1 MQINI
6 PEVLVT
12 LHLRIHNNNKLAK
25 IDLFTMNF
33 NHYFFGGKKNKNK
46 NRKNVTYCFSRGGG
60 GNGVVYRQI

>member
-33 NHYFFGGKKNKNK
+33 NHYFFGGKKKK
-46 NRKNVTYCFSRGGG
+46 KKKKIGKM
-60 GNGVVYRQI
+60 

>member
-33 NHYFFGGKKNKNK
+33 NHYFFGKNKNK

-60 GNGVVYRQI
+60 GGGNGVVYRQI